1 MTALPATELTP
12 SLGRSAA
19 NGAFVPL
26 LILCA
31 LAAALASPLWL
42 LLVLPL
48 VLGVPHV
55 LGDLRVLWFQ
65 RAVPVTGKQ
74 ALVVAAPL
82 LAMTGLRALSLFGVA
97 TPGVLEVALGASAVA
112 AGAAV
117 GARSLAARE
126 RFVLPL
132 LLASAVAISFPRATT
147 LLLAHAHNVVAF
159 VVFAGLARG
168 RRGLG
173 APIAIYLTA
182 WLCVLL
188 APGAGGSGEMFAG
201 LGWTALANELT
212 PGLDTAFQDRL
223 LRSFAFA
230 QAVHYGLWTWALPR
244 ARGTTLRSE
253 LGNAGF
259 AIAVAACVLVPTLGL
274 FDPVAVRSGYLSL
287 AICHGWFELAA
298 LAFVLAHQSS
308 MRKCNSVPQ

>member
-1 MTALPATELTP
+1 MTALPAAEFAALRR
-12 SLGRSAA
+12 GSAA

-26 LILCA
+26 LVLCA

-55 LGDLRVLWFQ
+55 LGDLRVLWLQ
-65 RAVPVTGKQ
+65 RSVPVTGRQ
-74 ALVVAAPL
+74 ALVVAVPL
-82 LAMTGLRALSLFGVA
+82 LAMTGLRALSLVSVR
-97 TPGVLEVALGASAVA
+97 TPGVVEVGLGAIAVV

-117 GARSLAARE
+117 GARSLAAR
-126 RFVLPL
+126 RTFVLPL
-132 LLASAVAISFPRATT
+132 LLASAVAVSFPRATT
-147 LLLAHAHNVVAF
+147 LLLAHAHNVIAF

-168 RRGLG
+168 RRGLA
-173 APIAIYLTA
+173 APIAIYLVA
-182 WLCVLL
+182 WSCVLI

-212 PGLDTAFQDRL
+212 PGLAAAFQDRL

-259 AIAVAACVLVPTLGL
+259 AVAVAACVLVPTLGL
-274 FDPVAVRSGYLSL
+274 FDPVAVRAGYLSL

-298 LAFVLAHQSS
+298 LAFVIAHQRSG
-308 MRKCNSVPQ
+308 PQ